1 MQDPRLTK
9 SSLARKAP
17 ERKPA
22 RRSSVEARSTPPSV
36 DGIAE
41 RILGAIMEHRL
52 PPRTK
57 LVEEKL
63 AGVFGV
69 SRTKIR
75 LALAKLAH
83 DNILTVYP
91 TRGTF
96 VASPT
101 VEEAR
106 HVFTARRLIEP
117 VLVRHIAET
126 VTKEQLAPLRKCTAL
141 ESHARETN
149 DRRAIIR
156 LSGEFH
162 ILLAEIGGNP
172 FVLKSLRELA
182 SLTCLIIALYDSP
195 NTPACPHHEHGDIV
209 AAIQAHDG
217 ERAATLMVT
226 HLEHVQRAL
235 DLRLPSAADIDLEAV
250 FG

>member
-1 MQDPRLTK
+1 M
-9 SSLARKAP
+9 RK
-17 ERKPA
+17 
-22 RRSSVEARSTPPSV
+22 TPPSV
-36 DGIAE
+36 DQIAE
-41 RILGAIMEHRL
+41 RMLGAVMEHRL
-52 PPRTK
+52 PPGMK

-75 LALAKLAH
+75 LALGRLAH

-91 TRGTF
+91 NRGTF

-117 VLVRHIAET
+117 VLVRHIAEK
-126 VTKEQLAPLRKCTAL
+126 VTKEQIAQLRKCAAL
-141 ESHARETN
+141 ESQARETN

-172 FVLKSLRELA
+172 YVLRSVRELA

-195 NTPACPHHEHGDIV
+195 NTPACPHQEHGDIV
-209 AAIQAHDG
+209 AAIQAHDP
-217 ERAATLMVT
+217 ERAAALMVA

-235 DLRLPSAADIDLEAV
+235 DLRCRGLAARIGVARAPAARLGPVSNVSGQAQPRV
-250 FG
+250 FL